1 MTPMMRS
8 NLLRFG
14 DILFLDAQKRGHNSY
29 NWPYIGPVIKDH
41 NLKIGLVAESI
52 VISEDLDTYAWILR
66 SMSQMEPRWKVSS
79 IRVIFGDQFI
89 TQTLL
94 RNLGI
99 QNSCILRG
107 DYFHLMKEVWPNS
120 ENFGSTTMASLDKW
134 LHIMLTSPKKE
145 ECDRAYQL
153 GASF

>member
-1 MTPMMRS
+1 
-8 NLLRFG
+8 
-14 DILFLDAQKRGHNSY
+14 
-29 NWPYIGPVIKDH
+29 
-41 NLKIGLVAESI
+41 
-52 VISEDLDTYAWILR
+52 
-66 SMSQMEPRWKVSS
+66 MSQMEPRWKVSS

-120 ENFGSTTMASLDKW
+120 ENFGSTTMASLGKW
-134 LHIMLTSPKKE
+134 LHIMLTSLKKKNVIG
-145 ECDRAYQL
+145 L
-153 GASF
+153 IN